1 MGRFINSISIEKGI
15 PNGLTTEDLYAYSR
29 NLLFDYWEDQSNL
42 KALKDTEALAKKLI
56 EIEDNER
63 AYNNYFFILI
73 ILNNT
78 EKLLMSVKS
87 F

>member
-42 KALKDTEALAKKLI
+42 KALKDNRGISKK
-56 EIEDNER
+56 
-63 AYNNYFFILI
+63 
-73 ILNNT
+73 T
-78 EKLLMSVKS
+78 H
-87 F
+87 